1 MTSVKPGVRLSI
13 AAPFAGLQ
21 NSRSGSRPVPWS
33 TCSQTHEGSSLG
45 CPRHR
50 RRRPDKSSQAGVG
63 PISGQGYLG
72 AAPAPATGPKGWRG
86 GPDSPSPAET
96 PSPPPLSPASSQKGS
111 GGGGR
116 SGISRPTPLG
126 CSPQGWYLRG
136 SFHLRRY
143 IPALALSLVIAP
155 KGRSCPFKRQRAAAT
170 HPPSGNYAR
179 GGEVGFP
186 ADSFPVPLRAPA
198 APLSALPSSAKP
210 GRGRE
215 GWTGAA
221 PLRGAASPPPGWGQG
236 AGTGPLRPAAGTSG
250 RAPRRPGCA
259 PGGGGGAAPARV
271 LTAPTGCPR
280 PRRWLRPARHSPWLA
295 GSARARAP
303 TRIPRRRRR

>member
-1 MTSVKPGVRLSI
+1 MLDSASLRPSRVSRTPGRAAGPCRGVPARRPTKDPPWAAQDTDGAGRTKVRRLGSAPSRARDTSVQRQHPRRGQRGGEGV
-13 AAPFAGLQ
+13 
-21 NSRSGSRPVPWS
+21 
-33 TCSQTHEGSSLG
+33 QT
-45 CPRHR
+45 PQAR
-50 RRRPDKSSQAGVG
+50 RRRPPHPHSAPQA
-63 PISGQGYLG
+63 
-72 AAPAPATGPKGWRG
+72 PKR
-86 GPDSPSPAET
+86 EV
-96 PSPPPLSPASSQKGS
+96 

>member
-1 MTSVKPGVRLSI
+1 MTSVKPGVRLCI

-111 GGGGR
+111 GGGE
-116 SGISRPTPLG
+116 
-126 CSPQGWYLRG
+126 
-136 SFHLRRY
+136 
-143 IPALALSLVIAP
+143 AEAASLVQRPWAAALKDGTFGGLFTSGDTSQHSPSAWSLLP
-155 KGRSCPFKRQRAAAT
+155 KGGA
-170 HPPSGNYAR
+170 
-179 GGEVGFP
+179 
-186 ADSFPVPLRAPA
+186 VPLRDSGLLPPTPRQVTMPA
-198 APLSALPSSAKP
+198 EGRWVFPRTLSQSL
-210 GRGRE
+210 
-215 GWTGAA
+215 
-221 PLRGAASPPPGWGQG
+221 
-236 AGTGPLRPAAGTSG
+236 
-250 RAPRRPGCA
+250 
-259 PGGGGGAAPARV
+259 
-271 LTAPTGCPR
+271 
-280 PRRWLRPARHSPWLA
+280 
-295 GSARARAP
+295 
-303 TRIPRRRRR
+303 

>member
-1 MTSVKPGVRLSI
+1 MEYLLADPRRILPGLPKTQTAQAGQKFAGWGRPHLGPGIPRCSASTRDGAKGVERGSRLPKPGGDAL
-13 AAPFAGLQ
+13 PTPTQ
-21 NSRSGSRPVPWS
+21 
-33 TCSQTHEGSSLG
+33 
-45 CPRHR
+45 PR
-50 RRRPDKSSQAGVG
+50 K
-63 PISGQGYLG
+63 L
-72 AAPAPATGPKGWRG
+72 PKGKW
-86 GPDSPSPAET
+86 
-96 PSPPPLSPASSQKGS
+96 